1 MNNDN
6 NHNRDILGNLLEEPQ
21 TIQNEIIQEENE
33 NEKISLPIKIIG
45 WVIAILII
53 GLVLSIIVFIFC
65 SLFEGVSLFG
75 IIIII
80 GFIGSIPTLLLKGK
94 I

>member
-53 GLVLSIIVFIFC
+53 GLVLSIIVFIFG

-80 GFIGSIPTLLLKGK
+80 GLIGSIPTLLLKGK